1 MSRVIAF
8 ESRQP
13 EARVYPNRMWESPFI
28 GNSSSFDPQ
37 GYFNLEART
46 TFHFTADGITPAMA
60 MQMPEGKGSR
70 YQTTYKDADG
80 RYLDGRKVYKL
91 TMPPKVPVA
100 LFWSVTVYDPWTR
113 CELQSQP
120 YPSISSQQIRR
131 DRRPMPTAPSTSTS
145 AAEKPEGVSAQNWI
159 RTLPDRGFFVY
170 IRYYGPLKAFND
182 KSWVPN
188 DVELV
193 E

>member
-1 MSRVIAF
+1 
-8 ESRQP
+8 
-13 EARVYPNRMWESPFI
+13 
-28 GNSSSFDPQ
+28 
-37 GYFNLEART
+37 
-46 TFHFTADGITPAMA
+46 
-60 MQMPEGKGSR
+60 MPEGKGSR

-80 RYLDGRKVYKL
+80 DYLDGRKVYKL

-120 YPSISSQQIRR
+120 YPSISEPAEAGTEDQRR
-131 DRRPMPTAPSTSTS
+131 RLHRRVLLRREAGGRLR
-145 AAEKPEGVSAQNWI
+145 EQNWI